1 MGFSPTILGMSMES
15 VARSCTGD
23 LESDK
28 EDAIAC
34 AKSAT
39 TKFKTQLV
47 EEPDRSD
54 YYARK
59 GCNYVT
65 TLADECHACL
75 PNTVYNLEK
84 MRDDAIER
92 FLETALE
99 LPEFNAKKCP
109 VTREY
114 FARKDRETEGQGKE
128 KPVLDYEKK
137 G

>member
-1 MGFSPTILGMSMES
+1 MG
-15 VARSCTGD
+15 
-23 LESDK
+23 DK
-28 EDAIAC
+28 EDAKAC
-34 AKSAT
+34 AESAT
-39 TKFKTQLV
+39 TKFKTQLA

-75 PNTVYNLEK
+75 PNTMYNLEK

-99 LPEFNAKKCP
+99 LPEFNARKRGE
-109 VTREY
+109 VFGLSWDY
-114 FARKDRETEGQGKE
+114 FDDNVVRNDNMI
-128 KPVLDYEKK
+128 LN
-137 G
+137 